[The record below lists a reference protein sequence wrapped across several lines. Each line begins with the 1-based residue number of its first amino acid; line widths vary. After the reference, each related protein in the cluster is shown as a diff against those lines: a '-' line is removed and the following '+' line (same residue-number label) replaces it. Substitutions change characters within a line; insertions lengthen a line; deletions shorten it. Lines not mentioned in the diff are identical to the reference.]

1 MAAARH
7 LYVHV
12 PFCRSKCSYCDFYS
26 VPYEAN
32 LVERYLRALQREA
45 SLCLEMLG
53 ELETVYIGGGTPS
66 VLGLGEL
73 EALILAVTGSV
84 RRTEDCEVTVE
95 ANPATLDREKVSLL
109 REHGINR
116 ISLGVQSFSDR
127 VLTVLGRGHSAEEAQ
142 EAIRLVAGSFENF
155 SVDLMYGVPM
165 QSRDLWASSL
175 ERVLSFSPPHI
186 SAYELTPEPSTP
198 LAETL
203 QKNLLCLPDEDAVVE
218 MQEAASS
225 EGCRCGYRRYEISNY
240 CLPGF
245 EARHNMNCWRRGEYV
260 GLGPAAHSFEGGIR
274 RSNVASLVRY
284 CEMLERGV
292 LPIDDSR
299 EISPEEAV
307 REMVFLG
314 LRTEEGI
321 DLKAATAAFG
331 AERGADTETALR
343 KLHGFLA
350 SGLMTCSEGRLI
362 LTPLGIP
369 LANPL
374 MVEVMRAVGV

>member
-1 MAAARH
+1 
-7 LYVHV
+7 
-12 PFCRSKCSYCDFYS
+12 
-26 VPYEAN
+26 
-32 LVERYLRALQREA
+32 
-45 SLCLEMLG
+45 
-53 ELETVYIGGGTPS
+53 
-66 VLGLGEL
+66 
-73 EALILAVTGSV
+73 
-84 RRTEDCEVTVE
+84 
-95 ANPATLDREKVSLL
+95 
-109 REHGINR
+109 
-116 ISLGVQSFSDR
+116 
-127 VLTVLGRGHSAEEAQ
+127 
-142 EAIRLVAGSFENF
+142 
-155 SVDLMYGVPM
+155 
-165 QSRDLWASSL
+165 
-175 ERVLSFSPPHI
+175 
-186 SAYELTPEPSTP
+186 
-198 LAETL
+198 
-203 QKNLLCLPDEDAVVE
+203 
-218 MQEAASS
+218 
-225 EGCRCGYRRYEISNY
+225 
-240 CLPGF
+240 
-245 EARHNMNCWRRGEYV
+245 MNCWRRGEYV

-292 LPIDDSR
+292 LPIDDAR

-321 DLKAATAAFG
+321 DLKATTAAFG